1 MEDTSDEEPKPKKA
15 ATKSKPARPTAQK
28 PVPKPQKKQSRTTLL
43 KSEEQSEGRGP
54 REPGTEESTP
64 LSSAPEDL
72 EEVDVKPRVSDSKA
86 ADADSESDLSSVID
100 DEPKPKKRRKGP
112 ESQSSQA
119 KRQGPSIRGKDA
131 DLNPDEAEI
140 KRLQGWLVKC
150 GIRKVWGKE
159 LKPYETPKAKIKH
172 LKEMLEDAGMTG
184 RFSLEKANQI
194 KEARELAADIEAV
207 KEGNERWG
215 MENDSE
221 EVDAKPRK
229 RLVRGQKNFDFLSS
243 GGEET
248 D

>member
-1 MEDTSDEEPKPKKA
+1 MTDEEPKPKKGA
-15 ATKSKPARPTAQK
+15 AKSKAGRPATQK
-28 PVPKPQKKQSRTTLL
+28 PAPKPQKKQSRTTLL
-43 KSEEQSEGRGP
+43 KSEEHSENGGSRQ
-54 REPGTEESTP
+54 PGTEESTP

-72 EEVDVKPRVSDSKA
+72 EEEDVKPRVSGLKD
-86 ADADSESDLSSVID
+86 DDVGSESELSSVID
-100 DEPKPKKRRKGP
+100 DEPKPKKRRKGT
-112 ESQSSQA
+112 ESQPSQA
-119 KRQGPSIRGKDA
+119 KKKSASTKGKDA

-159 LKPYETPKAKIKH
+159 LKPHETPKAKIKH
-172 LKEMLEDAGMTG
+172 LKEMLEEAGMTG
-184 RFSLEKANQI
+184 RFSQEKANQI

-221 EVDAKPRK
+221 EADEKPRR
-229 RLVRGQKNFDFLSS
+229 RLVRGHKNFDFLSS